1 MQGMDIE
8 NTTRSIIKNTA
19 WGNVS
24 ALAKAVMKD
33 RQLND
38 LIMVEVINAIKR
50 EIRTYS

>member
-1 MQGMDIE
+1 ME

-19 WGNVS
+19 WGNLS

-33 RQLND
+33 SQELND

>member
-1 MQGMDIE
+1 MEME

-33 RQLND
+33 SQELSCILTCN
-38 LIMVEVINAIKR
+38 VQ
-50 EIRTYS
+50 YSSQSLLLH